1 MKELNEKLKNIE
13 LTKFEKPF
21 SLLEMMYKQVREKEL
36 VQSQMLA
43 SLLSPDENH
52 GHGLNSVEC
61 FLLRIGVEA
70 KLQKDSNLKVETE
83 RNANGR
89 RIDIFISWFDGDKKR
104 AVIIENKLNN
114 AKNQPNAL
122 NDYHK
127 AIEDEGYEVDKIV
140 YMPLSKK
147 WQKAK
152 HTDTYPE
159 ILEKTIDFDAQDIMD
174 WIVYF
179 DEIFYTGGRVGDA
192 FMGYYKF
199 LNCLISNQHI
209 MQTATEIQNNLS
221 LTEIEKLEEL
231 AKIMRAPE
239 WGEAR
244 LRPIVKQIEKGSFAR
259 ELIVNYKQR
268 SKDHIN
274 SVQFYFDN
282 YADTFWYEV
291 WLYPGDGIYLYK
303 YDGKN
308 YTEVPEAPPKFEFS
322 AITELAD
329 FLIPRLQELSN
340 SKTKN

>member
-1 MKELNEKLKNIE
+1 MRKLSVEKLAVFKAV
-13 LTKFEKPF
+13 KKPF

-43 SLLSPDENH
+43 SLLNPDENH
-52 GHGLNSVEC
+52 GHGLNSVIC

-70 KLQKDSNLKVETE
+70 DLQEDSSLKVETE

-89 RIDIFISWFDGDKKR
+89 RIDIFISWLDGDKKR

-127 AIEDEGYEVDKIV
+127 AIVNEGYEVEKIV

-159 ILEKTIDFDAQDIMD
+159 ILEKTIDFDAEDIMD

-179 DEIFYTGGRVGDA
+179 DECFYTGGRVGDA
-192 FMGYYKF
+192 FVGYYKF

-209 MQTATEIQNNLS
+209 MQTVIEVQQKYS
-221 LTEIEKLEEL
+221 LEEIETLESIAEL
-231 AKIMRAPE
+231 TRTVE
-239 WGEAR
+239 WCEVR
-244 LRPIVKQIEKGSFAR
+244 FRPIVEQIQKGNFAKELTIKYKQNNNF
-259 ELIVNYKQR
+259 VNYA
-268 SKDHIN
+268 
-274 SVQFYFDN
+274 QFYFYN
-282 YADTFWYEV
+282 WEKTFWYEL
-291 WLYPGDGIYLYK
+291 WLYPNEGIYLYK
-303 YDGKN
+303 YDGKE
-308 YTEVPEAPPKFEFS
+308 YVEIEKYDYPLQTK
-322 AITELAD
+322 ELVEHTMS
-329 FLIPRLQELSN
+329 LLQELSN
-340 SKTKN
+340 K

>member
-1 MKELNEKLKNIE
+1 MENLIGKIKDFKAV
-13 LTKFEKPF
+13 KKPF

-209 MQTATEIQNNLS
+209 MQTATEIQANLS
-221 LTEIEKLEEL
+221 LEEIEKLEKL
-231 AKIMRAPE
+231 AEITRTTE
-239 WGEAR
+239 WCQVR
-244 LRPIVKQIEKGSFAR
+244 FRPIVEQIEKGSFEK
-259 ELIVNYKQR
+259 ELIVQYKQNN
-268 SKDHIN
+268 KYVN
-274 SVQFYFDN
+274 YAQFYFDN
-282 YADTFWYEV
+282 WENTFWYEV
-291 WLYPGDGIYLYK
+291 WLYPNDGIYLYK
-303 YDGKN
+303 YKGTDD
-308 YTEVPEAPPKFEFS
+308 YTKEAQFGVSET
-322 AITELAD
+322 AELVEYI
-329 FLIPRLQELSN
+329 IPLLRELSN
-340 SKTKN
+340 MNNNQ